1 MIGRDEDGLIGGDCV
16 VSGVA
21 GTEVLTVDDDGA
33 ERELGSTRLGIEGGG
48 SSSSV
53 YISSKMLERP
63 TIAEGWSAK

>member
-21 GTEVLTVDDDGA
+21 GTDVLTVDDEGV

-48 SSSSV
+48 SSSSAMSV
-53 YISSKMLERP
+53 ER
-63 TIAEGWSAK
+63 TVRGSMT